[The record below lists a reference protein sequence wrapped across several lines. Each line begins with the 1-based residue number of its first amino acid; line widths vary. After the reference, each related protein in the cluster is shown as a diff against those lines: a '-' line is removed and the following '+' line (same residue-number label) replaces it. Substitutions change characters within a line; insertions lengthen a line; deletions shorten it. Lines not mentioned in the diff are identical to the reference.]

1 MIYSV
6 NTFPSSDNRAVTS
19 MQRQSVTNVRAFCF
33 DLTVQVVVE
42 KFLDVLRVKSWFGGL
57 HEITL
62 DIPLTFVP
70 HQPNLFPWL
79 L

>member
-1 MIYSV
+1 
-6 NTFPSSDNRAVTS
+6 
-19 MQRQSVTNVRAFCF
+19 MQTLSVTNVRAFCF
-33 DLTVQVVVE
+33 DLTVQVVE

-62 DIPLTFVP
+62 DIPLTFVL

>member
-1 MIYSV
+1 
-6 NTFPSSDNRAVTS
+6 
-19 MQRQSVTNVRAFCF
+19 MQTLSVTNVRAFCF

-42 KFLDVLRVKSWFGGL
+42 KFLDVLRVRPWLRGL

-62 DIPLTFVP
+62 DIPLTFVL
-70 HQPNLFPWL
+70 HCPNLFPWL